1 MAIIVAEAG
10 LVALAWSQ
18 TWYVLQLSGAE
29 HSVGGDVA
37 GGALLPLALASLTL
51 VLALALA
58 GPVFRVILG
67 ALDALLGVCVV
78 VVATWSLSDPVR
90 AALPVLTDATGIGS
104 EEGLAGQVTAIVIT
118 AWPYVGLAAGIL
130 MILTGPAVAVT
141 SRVWPASG
149 DRYSRTRATTPDGD
163 PIHDWD
169 ALSEGEDPTEPPR

>member
-1 MAIIVAEAG
+1 
-10 LVALAWSQ
+10 
-18 TWYVLQLSGAE
+18 
-29 HSVGGDVA
+29 
-37 GGALLPLALASLTL
+37 
-51 VLALALA
+51 
-58 GPVFRVILG
+58 
-67 ALDALLGVCVV
+67 
-78 VVATWSLSDPVR
+78 
-90 AALPVLTDATGIGS
+90 
-104 EEGLAGQVTAIVIT
+104 VTAIVIT